1 MKKYSYK
8 MIKRDNESLW
18 KQLGLKDNNTK
29 PVEIH
34 FANILGLQGYEMFQ
48 VVQYKTQSCYFFKKE
63 IN

>member
-1 MKKYSYK
+1 

-29 PVEIH
+29 PVELH

-48 VVQYKTQSCYFFKKE
+48 VVQYETQSCYFFKKE